1 MIRISSRCFSVSS
14 MLKRPLFRGAA
25 PRSGVG
31 VDPLASACLFDGTT
45 AHVRIPSVPGNKQE
59 RQQWVEIPRSPSCRR
74 MTAPCALRSSTTSRS
89 PAVLTLARLA
99 AGRQPENDVAAAFAS
114 ARLPS
119 SSNKLRDSPGNDD
132 AKHERERRQEGD
144 QSSGLFARESAS
156 ITMSVAASRRSGFP
170 VLPWIAAARE
180 CNHFS
185 IIASSKLERLTLPM
199 LELT

>member
-1 MIRISSRCFSVSS
+1 MLSLTSPRHTSTLRIAVVHRIAVTGASRD
-14 MLKRPLFRGAA
+14 R
-25 PRSGVG
+25 
-31 VDPLASACLFDGTT
+31 
-45 AHVRIPSVPGNKQE
+45 
-59 RQQWVEIPRSPSCRR
+59 
-74 MTAPCALRSSTTSRS
+74 
-89 PAVLTLARLA
+89 VLTVARLA
-99 AGRQPENDVAAAFAS
+99 AARQPQDHVAVAFAS

-180 CNHFS
+180 RNQFS
-185 IIASSKLERLTLPM
+185 IAKPSNGFLTLPKPI
-199 LELT
+199 LTDG